1 MSALS
6 IYEEIQRVSEERFK
20 EEDLSDCFILDI
32 LVNNTKVEV
41 YADTDDG
48 IKFWQ
53 CQKLSRAIEA
63 YLDESQVLGEKYTIE
78 VSSPGTDK
86 PLKLERQYPRNIG
99 RKLEVKVKEVE
110 LPIEGK
116 LLEVNDDSIHLKVP
130 GHKKGMFKEKTIMFE
145 DIESTKVLI
154 SFKK

>member
-1 MSALS
+1 MSGLNIIEKVQS
-6 IYEEIQRVSEERFK
+6 VSEERFK
-20 EEDLSDCFILDI
+20 EEDLNDCFLLDI
-32 LVNNTKVEV
+32 IINGSKLEV
-41 YADTDDG
+41 YADSDEG

-63 YLDESQVLGEKYTIE
+63 YLDESQVLGEQYTIE

-86 PLKLERQYPRNIG
+86 PLKLRRQYPRNVG
-99 RKLEVKVKEVE
+99 RKLQVKVKEVE

-116 LLEVNDDSIHLKVP
+116 LIEVGEESIELKVA
-130 GHKKGMFKEKTIMFE
+130 GFKKGMFKEKTIMFE

>member
-1 MSALS
+1 MSGLS
-6 IYEEIQRVSEERFK
+6 IYEEILRVSEERFK
-20 EEDLSDCFILDI
+20 EEDLNDCFILDI

-86 PLKLERQYPRNIG
+86 PLKLKRQYPRNIG

-110 LPIEGK
+110 LPVG
-116 LLEVNDDSIHLKVP
+116 IHLKVP